1 MRSPFANPVLL
12 TVALLA
18 GYACS
23 NGGKS
28 TLPNSPDGSVG
39 SGGAVGSGGILSS
52 GGKPAASGGIAAGGV
67 TNTGGVSST
76 GGIASA
82 GGAVGSGGAAGGG
95 GAMSSGGMTASGGV
109 ASGGVM
115 SSGGTSSAA
124 GGAASGGLMSGGGTS
139 SAAGGAT
146 SGGAMSSGGTS
157 SAAGGAASG
166 GAMSSGGTSSAAGGV
181 ATGGTGTGGA
191 ISTGGTAGT
200 GDAGVDVAGTAPSCS
215 CATGTTSWDCY
226 CMAYASACATNLGAY
241 YSDAGIGSSVVAI
254 QEYANCNLVVVTTTI
269 MNVAYPQHVYDRTTG
284 LLVGEKK
291 VSDIPTPCPFGADA
305 GSFWSLSA
313 GRFPDSTCV
322 RSKCV
327 LVGSPPPGVS
337 CGDAGI

>member
-39 SGGAVGSGGILSS
+39 SGGAVGSGG
-52 GGKPAASGGIAAGGV
+52 KPAASGGVAAGGV
-67 TNTGGVSST
+67 ANTGGVSST

-82 GGAVGSGGAAGGG
+82 GGAVGSGGAAGDG
-95 GAMSSGGMTASGGV
+95 GAMSSGGMATAS
-109 ASGGVM
+109 
-115 SSGGTSSAA
+115 
-124 GGAASGGLMSGGGTS
+124 GGAASGG
-139 SAAGGAT
+139 
-146 SGGAMSSGGTS
+146 
-157 SAAGGAASG
+157 ASG

-254 QEYANCNLVVVTTTI
+254 QEYANCNLVVITTFDSSY
-269 MNVAYPQHVYDRTTG
+269 AFLRHVYDQTTG
-284 LLVGEKK
+284 LPVGDQTG
-291 VSDIPTPCPFGADA
+291 SDTPTACPFGA
-305 GSFWSLSA
+305 GTFWTLSA

-327 LVGSPPPGVS
+327 LVAGKTPPPGVS

>member
-39 SGGAVGSGGILSS
+39 SGGAVGSGG
-52 GGKPAASGGIAAGGV
+52 KPAASGGVAAGGV

-82 GGAVGSGGAAGGG
+82 GGAVGSGGAAGDGG
-95 GAMSSGGMTASGGV
+95 VMSSGGMATASGGV
-109 ASGGVM
+109 ASGGV
-115 SSGGTSSAA
+115 
-124 GGAASGGLMSGGGTS
+124 
-139 SAAGGAT
+139 
-146 SGGAMSSGGTS
+146 
-157 SAAGGAASG
+157 
-166 GAMSSGGTSSAAGGV
+166 MSSGGTSSAAGGV

-241 YSDAGIGSSVVAI
+241 YSDAGIGSNIAAI

-327 LVGSPPPGVS
+327 LVGSPPPDVS
-337 CGDAGI
+337 CGDAGS

>member
-39 SGGAVGSGGILSS
+39 SGGAVGSGG
-52 GGKPAASGGIAAGGV
+52 KPAASGGVAAGGV
-67 TNTGGVSST
+67 ANTGGVSST

-82 GGAVGSGGAAGGG
+82 GGAVGSGGAAGDGG
-95 GAMSSGGMTASGGV
+95 VMSSGGMATASGGV
-109 ASGGVM
+109 ASGGV
-115 SSGGTSSAA
+115 
-124 GGAASGGLMSGGGTS
+124 
-139 SAAGGAT
+139 
-146 SGGAMSSGGTS
+146 
-157 SAAGGAASG
+157 
-166 GAMSSGGTSSAAGGV
+166 MSSGGTSSAAGGV

-254 QEYANCNLVVVTTTI
+254 QEYANCNLVVITTFDSSY
-269 MNVAYPQHVYDRTTG
+269 AFLRHVYDQTTG
-284 LLVGEKK
+284 LPVGDQTG
-291 VSDIPTPCPFGADA
+291 SDTPTACPFGA
-305 GSFWSLSA
+305 GTFWTLSA

-327 LVGSPPPGVS
+327 LVAGKTPPPGVS

>member
-39 SGGAVGSGGILSS
+39 SGGAVGSGG
-52 GGKPAASGGIAAGGV
+52 KPAASGGVAAGGV
-67 TNTGGVSST
+67 ANTGGVSST

-82 GGAVGSGGAAGGG
+82 GGAVGSGGAAGDGG
-95 GAMSSGGMTASGGV
+95 VMSSGGMATASGGV
-109 ASGGVM
+109 ASGGV
-115 SSGGTSSAA
+115 
-124 GGAASGGLMSGGGTS
+124 
-139 SAAGGAT
+139 
-146 SGGAMSSGGTS
+146 
-157 SAAGGAASG
+157 
-166 GAMSSGGTSSAAGGV
+166 MSSGGTSSAAGGV

-200 GDAGVDVAGTAPSCS
+200 GDAGVDVAGTAPGCS
-215 CATGTTSWDCY
+215 CVEGTTSWDCY

-254 QEYANCNLVVVTTTI
+254 QEYANCNLVVITTFDSSY
-269 MNVAYPQHVYDRTTG
+269 AFLRHVYDRPTG
-284 LLVGEKK
+284 LPVGDQTG
-291 VSDIPTPCPFGADA
+291 SDTPTACPFGA
-305 GSFWSLSA
+305 GTFWTLSA

-327 LVGSPPPGVS
+327 LVAGKTPPPGVS

>member
-39 SGGAVGSGGILSS
+39 SGGAVGSGG
-52 GGKPAASGGIAAGGV
+52 KPAASGGVAAGGV
-67 TNTGGVSST
+67 ANTGGVSST

-82 GGAVGSGGAAGGG
+82 GGAVGSGGAAGDGG
-95 GAMSSGGMTASGGV
+95 VMSSGGMATASGGV

-146 SGGAMSSGGTS
+146 
-157 SAAGGAASG
+157 SG

-254 QEYANCNLVVVTTTI
+254 QEYANCNLVVITTFDSSY
-269 MNVAYPQHVYDRTTG
+269 AFLRHVYDQTTG
-284 LLVGEKK
+284 LPVGDQTG
-291 VSDIPTPCPFGADA
+291 SDTPTACPFGA
-305 GSFWSLSA
+305 GTFWTLSA

-327 LVGSPPPGVS
+327 LVAGKTPPPGVS